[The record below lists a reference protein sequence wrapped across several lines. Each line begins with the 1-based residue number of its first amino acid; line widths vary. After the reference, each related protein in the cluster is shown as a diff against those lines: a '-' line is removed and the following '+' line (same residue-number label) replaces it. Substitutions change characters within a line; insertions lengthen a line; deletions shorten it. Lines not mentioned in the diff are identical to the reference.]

1 MSTTSRPMTP
11 APGSPSSLHNA
22 TTTIDD
28 LTIAFGLKVDAE
40 PASDGQ
46 LGQTPYTSPLLSVQ
60 SPENKRTEEQVD
72 ARVAELVRENA
83 VLEKVCCKSILKD
96 DLD

>member
-1 MSTTSRPMTP
+1 MRS
-11 APGSPSSLHNA
+11 
-22 TTTIDD
+22 
-28 LTIAFGLKVDAE
+28 GLKVDAE

-72 ARVAELVRENA
+72 ARVAELVREVRKHVNGTDA
-83 VLEKVCCKSILKD
+83 SL
-96 DLD
+96 